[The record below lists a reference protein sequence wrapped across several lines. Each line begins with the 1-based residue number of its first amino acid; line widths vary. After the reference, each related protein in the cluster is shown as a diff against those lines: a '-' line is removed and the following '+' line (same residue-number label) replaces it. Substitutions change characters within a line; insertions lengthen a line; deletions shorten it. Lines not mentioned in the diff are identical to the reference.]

1 MKSIIV
7 LSDTHGNRAGIEGLY
22 PVLGESDII
31 IHLGDTSADGLRIRN
46 AFPDKSVYLL
56 NGNCDFPRLGDDELL
71 LEIEGVKIFACHG
84 DKYGVKRGTERLA
97 AEAAAAGAKIALYG
111 HTHRADEEVADGVTI
126 FNPGTL
132 SRYAAQKSYLYLAV
146 YDGKFTGKIVTL
158 Q

>member
-7 LSDTHGNRAGIEGLY
+7 ISDTHGNRAEVEKLY
-22 PVLGESDII
+22 PVFAESDYI
-31 IHLGDTSADGLRIRN
+31 IHLGDTSSDGARVRS
-46 AFPDKSVYLL
+46 AFPGKTYLV
-56 NGNCDFPRLGDDELL
+56 NGNCDIPRLGLDELE

-84 DKYGVKRGTERLA
+84 DRYGVKRGMGELA
-97 AEAAAAGAKIALYG
+97 AKAKSKGAQIALYG
-111 HTHRADEEVADGVTI
+111 HTHSAREEVTDGVTL

-146 YDGKFTGKIVTL
+146 YDGKFTGKIVDL